1 MEQKE
6 PVKGQD
12 FFVSRFDTLPSTND
26 EAKRL
31 AALGAADGTVVVAN
45 AQTAG
50 RGRLDRPFV
59 SPTGC
64 GLYASV
70 VLRPK
75 VTPERLPLLTVA
87 AAVAVAEGAEAVG
100 GIPLGIKWVN
110 DVYSHE
116 GKVAGILV
124 ETAFSPSGYPDY
136 AILGFGVNLFPW
148 EERPAE
154 AGHAASLFSSPPR
167 ETERKRL
174 RDTLLEQALERFF
187 VYYEKL
193 EEKPFMKAYREKS
206 VLMGRRVTVFSPG
219 DKEKAYPLYA
229 ATVTRI
235 DDEGALCLVTEAG
248 EEKRLTFGEVSLAL
262 DT

>member
-6 PVKGQD
+6 PVKGQG

-87 AAVAVAEGAEAVG
+87 AAVAVAEGAEAISGV
-100 GIPLGIKWVN
+100 PLGIKWVN

-124 ETAFSPSGYPDY
+124 ETAFSPSGCPDY

-154 AGHAASLFSSPPR
+154 AGPAVSLFHATPAAG
-167 ETERKRL
+167 EQKRVS
-174 RDTLLEQALERFF
+174 DALLGEVLQRFF
-187 VYYEKL
+187 ASYQHL
-193 EEKPFMKAYREKS
+193 EEKGFMASYRQRS
-206 VLMGRRVTVFSPG
+206 VLIGKKVTVFSPR
-219 DKEKAYPLYA
+219 DKEKASPLYTA
-229 ATVTRI
+229 AVTEI